1 MPRSLRP
8 SASPQPSDSAHAN
21 IDALTARLGELSG
34 GIEHLRISRK
44 TLISLAEPVAPPPT
58 VRDHPAYRQILTVFG
73 EVDGSLRA
81 RGLALL

>member
-8 SASPQPSDSAHAN
+8 SASPQPSDSAHAE
-21 IDALTARLGELSG
+21 IDALTARLGELSEA
-34 GIEHLRISRK
+34 IKHLRISRK
-44 TLISLAEPVAPPPT
+44 TLISLAEEDLAPAEPIN
-58 VRDHPAYRQILTVFG
+58 PAYRQILTVFG